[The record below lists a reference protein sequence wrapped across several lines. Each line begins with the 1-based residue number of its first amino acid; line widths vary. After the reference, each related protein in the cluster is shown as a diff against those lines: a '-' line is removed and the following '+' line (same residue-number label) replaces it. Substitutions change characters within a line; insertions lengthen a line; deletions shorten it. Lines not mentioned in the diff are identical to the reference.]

1 MGLNRTSYTGGGE
14 LVILGILGENT
25 EYWVDST
32 RVNHLLH
39 LQFTSIATT
48 HRGLSDSIEVWVM
61 AGSTPPIQKLTE
73 NIARRQNKKNFPG
86 FQESQG

>member
-32 RVNHLLH
+32 RVNRLL
-39 LQFTSIATT
+39 